1 MTKSMRTALRDLKL
15 KRLFVVHPGKD
26 SYVMNDQTEAV
37 AITDLRAR
45 LAQVSV
51 GGEK

>member
-1 MTKSMRTALRDLKL
+1 ME
-15 KRLFVVHPGKD
+15 RLGAGAFAVHPGKE

-45 LAQVSV
+45 LAQADT
-51 GGEK
+51 GGV